1 MKKIKN
7 IYKKIT
13 ILILALA
20 LAVAYTKVT
29 AFAEDNNPTE
39 IEHNQTFSDSS
50 INTGLGISRNYGLFS
65 RYVEHYNDLECTIAA
80 EKAKLSSNYNFSS
93 NNLSIYKNRIIVNK
107 TYTEN
112 GQAVANK
119 EVKLRL
125 YQIVDGEN
133 RLADEKTQTT
143 DQNGQTQFIF
153 DSIKGIENGKN
164 YSIVDGTYQVKEVVY
179 ENGVEKE
186 IIPDGSTFIDNDGN
200 TIKVSSK
207 NKGMIDLKSGFNNVS
222 QFGQV
227 VDGIINTP
235 RDGSTVVLESQSDF
249 DTQNKNAINQGL
261 NNFKDIPNG
270 MTFYNNRQTR
280 IILAGTNGYSKI
292 DWDGEF
298 NRLSN
303 LSVNLAKAVDT
314 SDVKVYNYSSNYMTS
329 NDIVNNGIN
338 FETEGKK
345 WLVINIEVPKE
356 QSEITMNSAGY
367 RRDGK
372 ALDAEWITNQDT
384 LGKQTNVIW
393 NFYTV
398 DNQEVQPYTGKV
410 NFNQVC
416 SGVFLVPDGEFFHNG
431 TLGGTVIA
439 KKYGHNNE
447 IHQKRA
453 IHVENAM
460 DVENIVNHDEKVA
473 YQSISGTKTLTGR
486 NLQTGEFTFSLQK
499 YTNEQFTNADGDA
512 ITTTNSQNG
521 QFRFDLS
528 YKSAGDYYYILK
540 EIRGNNPGVTY
551 DKKEY
556 KVKISVKEENGK
568 LVASDPQYLDSND
581 TEISFSNTYSANT
594 SLNITGTKIV
604 TNGLSL
610 NKDDYTFKLQETD
623 SQWKT
628 KSDGYK
634 EATKNLADGSFEFK
648 ALKYTQKDIGKTYYY
663 VLSEDFS
670 SKIDGVIYDQTKY
683 HITVNVAYNPETKQL
698 EATKEV
704 KKGNDVVDNIE
715 FLNSY
720 SSSGEAT
727 IKGTKNLTGRKF
739 SNTDQFDFDLY
750 ETGSDY
756 VIQENQAP
764 VKTTSITNVSNTKT
778 KDFDFKLSY
787 ENLKYNEKQ
796 THYYVVKE
804 KNTGIDGITYDA
816 KEYKVKVSVKDQND
830 GTASTEVK
838 VENNKD
844 IEFTNTF
851 NYQGSTSIS
860 VDGTKT
866 LSNKTLKAN
875 DFTFS
880 LQEYKD
886 ENHKTKLGDAIETTN
901 DRDGNIQ
908 YELKYNQNQ
917 LGNHYYILSEKS
929 SSNDGIEYDSKKYYV
944 TASVTYNEDEQRLEA
959 TKTITDEKG
968 QESKVKFENKY
979 SSNTSTVIQGTKKIT
994 GRTFKESDNFTFEL
1008 YETNKDYKVT
1018 GSPLK
1023 TTTIN
1028 KNDVGENESGFEFE
1042 VDYNDLKANESKTYY
1057 YIVKEKTP
1065 ENNNLN
1071 GVTYDTTLYKVKV
1084 DVEDDGKGHATAT
1097 QTLIDANNIEFT
1109 NTYEATGSSKLTLHK
1124 VLNGGTLKGNDFTFK
1139 VEQTDK
1145 NGKVLSNGKSGT
1157 AKNNASGV
1165 AIFNINFE
1173 EEGTYY
1179 FKVSEKN
1186 TNKSNITYD
1195 PIEYF
1200 VKIDVTDNG
1209 KGQLVAKQTVKDYE
1223 NATMTP
1229 SDDEK
1234 NALTFKNSVGVQIVG
1249 HKSLENKK
1257 LQAQQFTFKLSKV
1270 DYNENTHKYTKVRD
1284 LMTSTN
1290 DESGNFNFAGFDTYN
1305 EEGTYYYL
1313 VEEVKGTDST
1323 IEYDTTCYIVPIEVS
1338 QDDQGLVVEQG
1349 QMIQLAKDDVK
1360 NVDEI
1365 EFDNVY
1371 HCHGSVDITGKKELL
1386 DNDEIQVLDGGE
1398 FKFNIERV
1406 KNENG
1411 DVYTGNSVE
1420 KISRKQVSNDENGN
1434 FTFNIFYQ
1442 NLDFTVKDQ
1451 YTFYYKI
1458 TEENSG
1464 RVIKGITYNADNR
1477 EYIVKVDVTDNG
1489 DGTYTVVKSL
1499 VNGGEISFENTV
1511 NASGE
1516 TSIIG
1521 HKSLTGK
1528 DLEEN
1533 EFAFTLQETDE
1544 QYNVVEN
1551 GYHKTV
1557 KNDVQGQFEFNITG
1571 LKKAGNYYYKVTE
1584 KDESSK
1590 SGITFDKTVY
1600 YVKVAAK
1607 YDKDDRSKLITTN
1620 TYYDENH
1627 QKVDEITFINEFKA
1641 KGSTTLKGKKTF
1653 VDEDNDAVDFDAGDF
1668 EFKLEELTSDG
1679 FVKENGVQETVKND
1693 TNKEFEFKLDY
1704 TKPGT
1709 YYYRVTEV
1717 KDNDNHDV
1725 AYDETVYHV
1734 IVQVKADDTDKLK
1747 VSKTITYTDDLGN
1760 QKEDRS
1766 SLDFTNTLYQY
1777 QLATMSLE
1785 GNKVVSGSQA
1795 VAMEPGL
1802 FRFELVD
1809 QNNTKK
1815 IDTAKNDE
1823 LGVYSFDDI
1832 EFTKPGNYNYTVKEI
1847 NAGNEIAGI
1856 AYSNQELNIA
1866 TKVSK
1871 DSQGNLVIDY
1881 TNVTDENGNQVDN
1894 AINITSSQLVNQS
1907 TKDIHVRKVWDD
1919 VGHEDQRQN
1928 VTVDLLR
1935 NGKKVEGQSIILSND
1950 SNWQGVFTD
1959 LPIKDQNGNAYVY
1972 SVSEENSVG
1981 YQVEYSQES
1990 NNSYV
1995 ITNKYIDVT
2004 SADVQLEAHKDLV
2017 GGKTLTAGMYQFDL
2031 ISNDEVID
2039 SQVNDDSGNIHFNT
2053 LSFDQE
2059 GTYTYQVKEHI
2070 SDNDPHIEYDQSVY
2084 QVTVDVKRQD
2094 NRLVP
2099 TVTYTLDGKDVSNI
2113 TFTNIYHPLTI
2124 TVQKRSK
2131 DLSQDPLEGAV
2142 YGLYR
2147 VNDKGKDILV
2157 EKQTSNSEGY
2167 MTFSNAVHGYKYYFK
2182 EISAPNGHTVDEYKT
2197 KTFEVSYQRSK
2208 SGKVSYQ
2215 LIYDDDNTEK
2225 TTKLIQEENQ
2235 LISQKAVALMES
2247 DDYTVNLE
2255 AVGVADEVTKLIVS
2269 KLDQNG
2275 NYLKGAHLQIV
2286 EKDTNKVVCDWIS
2299 TDSSFASLRKL
2310 NVNTVYVLKEIEA
2323 PEGYKRA
2330 QDTEFKLDDYG
2341 IVTKISGDAK
2351 LVDDQTFNLYNTKET
2366 VQKVVY
2372 KENRTTVTTN
2382 TIRNVFVKTGDNT
2395 NIMMYVVIM
2404 IVSVGIVLILYR
2416 KNKKD

>member
-29 AFAEDNNPTE
+29 AFADDNSSS
-39 IEHNQTFSDSS
+39 IEHNQMFSDSS
-50 INTGLGISRNYGLFS
+50 INDGLGIAKNFGIFTNSYSINHIESSIASRVG
-65 RYVEHYNDLECTIAA
+65 RGGQ
-80 EKAKLSSNYNFSS
+80 YNFTS
-93 NNLSIYKNRIIVNK
+93 NNFNVNNNKITVTK
-107 TYTEN
+107 TYTDSQNNPIERN
-112 GQAVANK
+112 
-119 EVKLRL
+119 VKLRL
-125 YQIVDGEN
+125 YRIQDNDEV
-133 RLADEKTQTT
+133 RVDEKSGYTT
-143 DQNGQTQFIF
+143 NGKLEVEF
-153 DSIKGIENGKN
+153 DKLIAGTYEVREVIENNNNQEQELPG
-164 YSIVDGTYQVKEVVY
+164 GETVVTQSGDMINTSSSGRVTI
-179 ENGVEKE
+179 EDEK
-186 IIPDGSTFIDNDGN
+186 
-200 TIKVSSK
+200 
-207 NKGMIDLKSGFNNVS
+207 FNNVS
-222 QFGQV
+222 QFGKIEG
-227 VDGIINTP
+227 DSLGKPLAN
-235 RDGSTVVLESQSDF
+235 SYVVLEDESDYA
-249 DTQNKNAINQGL
+249 K
-261 NNFKDIPNG
+261 FKDAKTDEPNVK
-270 MTFYNNRQTR
+270 
-280 IILAGTNGYSKI
+280 IIKAGTNGFEKI
-292 DWDGEF
+292 NWDKEF
-298 NRLSN
+298 ANFNN
-303 LSVNLAKAVDT
+303 LSKNLAHATDS
-314 SDVKVYNYSSNYMTS
+314 SDVKVYNLTASDLTRNE
-329 NDIVNNGIN
+329 GWN
-338 FETEGKK
+338 FQDEGKK
-345 WLVINIEVPKE
+345 WLVINVEVPTNT
-356 QSEITMNSAGY
+356 SWVTMMTSGY
-367 RRDGK
+367 KRNNVD
-372 ALDAEWITNQDT
+372 LDAVFYNSDRYKDLIE
-384 LGKQTNVIW
+384 KQTSIIW

-398 DNQEVQPYTGKV
+398 NNGEASPYTGTV
-410 NFNQVC
+410 ENQRII
-416 SGVFLVPDGEFFHNG
+416 SGTMLLPSGTMKLSGLYGGNIISNRFENG
-431 TLGGTVIA
+431 
-439 KKYGHNNE
+439 NE
-447 IHQKRA
+447 IHYKKPVTSQNK
-453 IHVENAM
+453 
-460 DVENIVNHDEKVA
+460 
-473 YQSISGTKTLTGR
+473 SITFTNQLAGSSQTIRGTKELVGR
-486 NLQTGEFTFSLQK
+486 SLVNGEFTFGLQQYENDQFK
-499 YTNEQFTNADGDA
+499 QIVGNE
-512 ITTTNSQNG
+512 ITTTNDERGNFEFNLEYTQ
-521 QFRFDLS
+521 
-528 YKSAGDYYYILK
+528 AGDYYYEVK
-540 EIRGNNPGVTY
+540 EKNNNLTGVSY
-551 DKKEY
+551 SDKVY
-556 KVKISVKEENGK
+556 KVKISVTEENGSLK
-568 LVASDPQYLDSND
+568 VSNP
-581 TEISFSNTYSANT
+581 EILNGSTIKFTNTYKDKT
-594 SLNITGTKIV
+594 SLDIKGTKTIE
-604 TNGLSL
+604 NGLSL

-623 SQWKT
+623 NQWKV

-634 EATKNLADGSFEFK
+634 ETTKNLADGSFKFSGDQ
-648 ALKYTQKDIGKTYYY
+648 ALKYTQDNIGTHYY
-663 VLSEDFS
+663 VLSEDSS
-670 SKIDGVIYDQTKY
+670 SKIDGVTYDNTKY
-683 HITVNVAYNPETKQL
+683 YITVKVAYNSETKQL

-704 KKGNDVVDNIE
+704 KKENNVVENVKFVNTYDSQGN
-715 FLNSY
+715 
-720 SSSGEAT
+720 AT
-727 IKGTKNLTGRKF
+727 INGTKNLTGRKF
-739 SNTDQFDFDLY
+739 SNTDQFDFELY

-756 VIQENQAP
+756 VVQENQSP
-764 VKTTSITNVSNTKT
+764 VMTASIKNVSNTKT
-778 KDFDFKLSY
+778 KDFKF
-787 ENLKYNEKQ
+787 NLTYDNIGYDQTE

-804 KNTGIDGITYDA
+804 KNTGIEGIDYDT
-816 KEYKVKVSVKDQND
+816 KEYQVKVTVKDQHD
-830 GTASTEVK
+830 GTATTEVN

-866 LSNKTLKAN
+866 LSNKSLKAN

-886 ENHKTKLGDAIETTN
+886 ENHKIKLDDAVETTN
-901 DRDGNIQ
+901 DQDGNIQ

-929 SSNDGIEYDSKKYYV
+929 SSNDGIKYDSKKYYITV
-944 TASVTYNEDEQRLEA
+944 SVTYNEEKQRLEA

-968 QESKVKFENKY
+968 QESQVKFENKY

-1008 YETNKDYKVT
+1008 YETGKDYKVN
-1018 GSPLK
+1018 GSPLQ

-1028 KNDVGENESGFEFE
+1028 KNDVGENESSFEFD
-1042 VDYNDLKANESKTYY
+1042 VDYNDLKANEKQTHYY
-1057 YIVKEKTP
+1057 VVKEKTP

-1071 GVTYDTTLYKVKV
+1071 GVTYDNVVYKIKV

-1097 QTLIDANNIEFT
+1097 QTFVDADSIVFT
-1109 NTYEATGSSKLTLHK
+1109 NTYEATGSTQLTLHK
-1124 VLNGGTLKGNDFTFK
+1124 ILNGGTLKGNDFTFK

-1145 NGKVLSNGKSGT
+1145 DGKALSNGKSGT
-1157 AKNNASGV
+1157 AKNDVSGI
-1165 AIFNINFE
+1165 ATFNINFE

-1179 FKVSEKN
+1179 FKVSEEN

-1195 PIEYF
+1195 SIEYL
-1200 VKIDVTDNG
+1200 VKVVVTDNG
-1209 KGQLVAKQTVKDYE
+1209 KGQLVAKQTVEKYE
-1223 NATMTP
+1223 NAAMTP
-1229 SDDEK
+1229 SEDEK
-1234 NALTFKNSVGVQIVG
+1234 NDLTFKNSVGVQIIG
-1249 HKSLENKK
+1249 HKNLENKK

-1270 DYNENTHKYTKVRD
+1270 NYDENTHKYTKVRD

-1290 DESGNFNFAGFDTYN
+1290 DESGNFSFAGFDTYN
-1305 EEGTYYYL
+1305 EVGTYYYL
-1313 VEEVKGTDST
+1313 VEEVEGTDST
-1323 IEYDTTCYIVPIEVS
+1323 IEYDTSRYIVPIEVT
-1338 QDDQGLVVEQG
+1338 QDGQGLEVTQG
-1349 QMIQLAKDDVK
+1349 QIILLSKDDVK
-1360 NVDEI
+1360 DVNEI
-1365 EFDNVY
+1365 EFDNIY

-1386 DNDEIQVLDGGE
+1386 DNDEIQTLAGGE

-1411 DVYTGNSVE
+1411 DAYTGNKDE
-1420 KISRKQVSNDENGN
+1420 TISKKQVSNDEDGV
-1434 FTFNIFYQ
+1434 FTFHISYK
-1442 NLDFTVKDQ
+1442 NLDFTTKDH

-1464 RVIKGITYNADNR
+1464 RVIKGITYNQENK
-1477 EYIVKVDVTDNG
+1477 EYIIKVVVTDNE
-1489 DGTYTVVKSL
+1489 DGTYTIVKSL
-1499 VNGGEISFENTV
+1499 VNGEQINFVNTV

-1533 EFAFTLQETDE
+1533 EFAFTIQETDD
-1544 QYNVVEN
+1544 QYNVVKN
-1551 GYHKTV
+1551 GYQKTV
-1557 KNDVQGQFEFNITG
+1557 KNDANGQFEFNITG

-1584 KDESSK
+1584 KEDTAK
-1590 SGITFDKTVY
+1590 SGITFDQAVY
-1600 YVKVAAK
+1600 YVKVAAQ

-1627 QKVDEITFINEFKA
+1627 QKVDEITYVNEFNA
-1641 KGSTTLKGKKTF
+1641 KGSTTLNGKKTF

-1679 FVKENGVQETVKND
+1679 FVKKNGVQETVQND
-1693 TNKEFEFKLDY
+1693 ANKEFNFKLDY

-1717 KDNDNHDV
+1717 RDNDNYDV
-1725 AYDETVYHV
+1725 DYDQTVYHV
-1734 IVQVKADDTDKLK
+1734 VVQVKADDTDKLK

-1766 SLDFTNTLYQY
+1766 SLDFTNILYHY
-1777 QLATMSLE
+1777 QLATMSLK
-1785 GNKVVSGSQA
+1785 GNKVVSGSQEI
-1795 VAMEPGL
+1795 AMEPGL
-1802 FRFELVD
+1802 FRFELID

-1823 LGVYSFDDI
+1823 LGVYAFDDI

-1856 AYSNQELNIA
+1856 AYSNQELNVS
-1866 TKVSK
+1866 TQVSK
-1871 DSQGNLVIDY
+1871 DNQGNLVIDY
-1881 TNVTDENGNQVDN
+1881 TNVTDEMGNKVDDALQV
-1894 AINITSSQLVNQS
+1894 TSSQLVNQA
-1907 TKDIHVRKVWDD
+1907 TKDIDVRKVWDD
-1919 VGHEDQRQN
+1919 AGHEDQRQN

-1935 NGKKVEGQSIILSND
+1935 NGQKVEGQSIILSND
-1950 SNWQGVFTD
+1950 SNWQGVFTN
-1959 LPIKDQNGNAYVY
+1959 LPVKDQDGNAYVY
-1972 SVSEENSVG
+1972 TVSEENSIG

-1990 NNSYV
+1990 NNSFI

-2004 SADVQLEAHKDLV
+2004 NADVQLNAHKDLV

-2031 ISNDEVID
+2031 ISNGEVID
-2039 SQVNDDSGNIHFNT
+2039 SQVNDDQGDIHFNT

-2099 TVTYTLDGKDVSNI
+2099 TVTYTLDDQDVSSI
-2113 TFTNIYHPLTI
+2113 TFTNIYHPLNL

-2147 VNDKGKDILV
+2147 VNKQGKDILV
-2157 EKQTSNSEGY
+2157 EKQLSDSEGY
-2167 MTFSNAVHGYKYYFK
+2167 MTYNNAVPGYKYYFK

-2197 KTFEVSYQRSK
+2197 KTFEVSYQKSE

-2215 LIYDDDNTEK
+2215 LIYDDGNAEK
-2225 TTKLIQEENQ
+2225 TTKLVKEENQ
-2235 LISQKAVALMES
+2235 LVSQEAVALMES
-2247 DDYTVNLE
+2247 NDYTVNLE

-2341 IVTKISGDAK
+2341 IVTKISGDAD
-2351 LVDDQTFNLYNTKET
+2351 LVDDQTFNLYNSKEA

-2372 KENRTTVTTN
+2372 KENKNTVTTH
-2382 TIRNVFVKTGDNT
+2382 TIRDVFVKTGDST

-2404 IVSVGIVLILYR
+2404 IASVGIVVILYR

>member
-29 AFAEDNNPTE
+29 AFADDNSSS

-50 INTGLGISRNYGLFS
+50 INDGLGIAKNYGIFTNYFTYQS
-65 RYVEHYNDLECTIAA
+65 DLEGTVAA
-80 EKAKLSSNYNFSS
+80 KEANFNTSGDYNFSG
-93 NNLSIYKNRIIVNK
+93 NNYNVNTNTISVTK
-107 TYTEN
+107 SYQDTDGKPIQN
-112 GQAVANK
+112 AS
-119 EVKLRL
+119 VKLRL
-125 YQIVDGEN
+125 YRVDGSGNE
-133 RLADEKTQTT
+133 LIEEKTGTT
-143 DQNGQTQFIF
+143 NDKGQFTLTFGDENQPSHPIIDGTYEIREVIIDQNGNESEVTSGSYVSEDGKTVNVTSSGQVT
-153 DSIKGIENGKN
+153 IETG
-164 YSIVDGTYQVKEVVY
+164 YS
-179 ENGVEKE
+179 
-186 IIPDGSTFIDNDGN
+186 
-200 TIKVSSK
+200 
-207 NKGMIDLKSGFNNVS
+207 NVS
-222 QFGQV
+222 QFGKLTGNG
-227 VDGIINTP
+227 GIGRP
-235 RDGSTVVLESQSDF
+235 RQGSYVVLENQTDY
-249 DTQNKNAINQGL
+249 DNNKSYNAR
-261 NNFKDIPNG
+261 PNVK
-270 MTFYNNRQTR
+270 
-280 IILAGTNGYSKI
+280 IIKSGTNGFDNI
-292 DWDGEF
+292 NWDQQF
-298 NRLSN
+298 AMLNSF
-303 LSVNLAKAVDT
+303 STNLAHAQDS
-314 SDVKVYNYSSNYMTS
+314 SDVKVYNLTQ
-329 NDIVNNGIN
+329 NDLTRNEGWD
-338 FETEGKK
+338 FQDEGKK
-345 WLVINIEVPKE
+345 WLVINVEVPMNTSWLTMMTSGYKRNGIDLDGSFTSSKTDKTKLE
-356 QSEITMNSAGY
+356 KQS
-367 RRDGK
+367 
-372 ALDAEWITNQDT
+372 
-384 LGKQTNVIW
+384 NVIW
-393 NFYTV
+393 NFYSV
-398 DNQEVQPYTGKV
+398 NNQQVVPYTGTV
-410 NFNQVC
+410 RNERNI
-416 SGVFLVPDGEFFHNG
+416 SGIVLAPSASMAQGAHV
-431 TLGGTVIA
+431 GGTVISNS
-439 KKYGHNNE
+439 YTNNNE
-447 IHQKRA
+447 LHQKR
-453 IHVENAM
+453 
-460 DVENIVNHDEKVA
+460 DVSPQNE
-473 YQSISGTKTLTGR
+473 SIYIGNTEDGVSQIINGSKKLVGR
-486 NLQTGEFTFSLQK
+486 PLLNSEFTFALQQ
-499 YTNEQFTNADGDA
+499 YNNSNFDQPVGNE
-512 ITTTNSQNG
+512 ITTTNDENG
-521 QFRFDLS
+521 NFNFVIKYTQV
-528 YKSAGDYYYILK
+528 GDYYYEVK
-540 EIRGNNPGVTY
+540 EKNNDLTGVSY
-551 DKKEY
+551 SDKVY
-556 KVKISVKEENGK
+556 KVKISVTEENGSLK
-568 LVASDPQYLDSND
+568 VSNPEILNDS
-581 TEISFSNTYSANT
+581 TIKFTNTYKDKT
-594 SLNITGTKIV
+594 SLDITGTKEV

-623 SQWKT
+623 SQWKA
-628 KSDGYK
+628 KSDGYS
-634 EATKNLADGSFEFK
+634 ETTKNSSNGSFKFSGDQ
-648 ALKYTQKDIGKTYYY
+648 ALKYTQDDIGTHYY
-663 VLSEDFS
+663 VLSEDSS
-670 SKIDGVIYDQTKY
+670 SKIDGVTYDNTKY
-683 HITVNVAYNPETKQL
+683 YITVKVAYNPETKQL

-704 KKGNDVVDNIE
+704 KKENNVVENVKFVNTYNSQGN
-715 FLNSY
+715 
-720 SSSGEAT
+720 AT
-727 IKGTKNLTGRKF
+727 INGTKSLSGRKF
-739 SNTDQFDFDLY
+739 SNTDQFDFELY

-756 VIQENQAP
+756 VVQENQSP

-778 KDFDFKLSY
+778 KDFKF
-787 ENLKYNEKQ
+787 NLTYDNIGYDQTE

-804 KNTGIDGITYDA
+804 KNTGIEGIDYDT
-816 KEYKVKVSVKDQND
+816 KEYQVKVTVKDQHD
-830 GTASTEVK
+830 GTATTEVN
-838 VENNKD
+838 VENNKE
-844 IEFTNTF
+844 IEFTNKF
-851 NYQGSTSIS
+851 NFKGSTNIS
-860 VDGTKT
+860 VEGTKT
-866 LSNKTLKAN
+866 LSNKSLKAN

-886 ENHKTKLGDAIETTN
+886 ENHKIKLDDAVETTN
-901 DRDGNIQ
+901 DQDGNIQ

-944 TASVTYNEDEQRLEA
+944 TVSVTYNEEKQRLEA

-968 QESKVKFENKY
+968 QESQVKFENKY

-1008 YETNKDYKVT
+1008 YETGKDYKVN
-1018 GSPLK
+1018 GSPLQ

-1028 KNDVGENESGFEFE
+1028 KNDVGENESSFEFD
-1042 VDYNDLKANESKTYY
+1042 VDYNDLKANEKQTHYY
-1057 YIVKEKTP
+1057 VVKEKTP

-1071 GVTYDTTLYKVKV
+1071 GVTYDNVVYKIKV

-1097 QTLIDANNIEFT
+1097 QTFVDADSIVFT
-1109 NTYEATGSSKLTLHK
+1109 NTYEATGSTQLTLHK

-1139 VEQTDK
+1139 VEQTNKD
-1145 NGKVLSNGKSGT
+1145 GQTLSNGKSGT
-1157 AKNNASGV
+1157 AKNNASGI
-1165 AIFNINFE
+1165 ATFNINFE

-1179 FKVSEKN
+1179 FKVSEEN

-1195 PIEYF
+1195 SIEYL
-1200 VKIDVTDNG
+1200 VKIEVADNG

-1223 NATMTP
+1223 NETITP
-1229 SDDEK
+1229 SEDEK
-1234 NALTFKNSVGVQIVG
+1234 NDLTFKNSVGVQIVG

-1270 DYNENTHKYTKVRD
+1270 NYNENTHKYTKVRD
-1284 LMTSTN
+1284 LMSSTN
-1290 DESGNFNFAGFDTYN
+1290 DESGNFSFAGFDTYS
-1305 EEGTYYYL
+1305 EEGRYYYL

-1323 IEYDTTCYIVPIEVS
+1323 IEFDTTRYIIPIEVS
-1338 QDDQGLVVEQG
+1338 KNGQGLVVEQG
-1349 QMIQLAKDDVK
+1349 QMIQLNEDDVK

-1411 DVYTGNSVE
+1411 DAYTGNSVE

-1434 FTFNIFYQ
+1434 FTFNITYQ

-1464 RVIKGITYNADNR
+1464 RVIKGITYNADKR
-1477 EYIVKVDVTDNG
+1477 EYIVKVIVTDNG
-1489 DGTYTVVKSL
+1489 NGTYTVVKSL
-1499 VNGGEISFENTV
+1499 VNGGEINFKNTV
-1511 NASGE
+1511 NANGE

-1528 DLEEN
+1528 DLEAN
-1533 EFAFTLQETDE
+1533 GFTFTLQETDDS
-1544 QYNVVEN
+1544 YNVIKN

-1557 KNDVQGQFEFNITG
+1557 KNDAQGQFEFNITG

-1584 KDESSK
+1584 KEDTAK
-1590 SGITFDKTVY
+1590 SGITFDQTVY
-1600 YVKVAAK
+1600 YVKVVAQ
-1607 YDKDDRSKLITTN
+1607 YDKDDRSKLITTT

-1627 QKVDEITFINEFKA
+1627 QKVDEITFVNEFNA
-1641 KGSTTLKGKKTF
+1641 KGSTTLNGKKTF

-1679 FVKENGVQETVKND
+1679 FVKKNGVQETVEND
-1693 TNKEFEFKLDY
+1693 TNKEFNFKLDY

-1717 KDNDNHDV
+1717 KDNDNYDV
-1725 AYDETVYHV
+1725 DYDQTVYHV
-1734 IVQVKADDTDKLK
+1734 VVQVKADDTDKLK

-1766 SLDFTNTLYQY
+1766 SLDFTNILYHY

-1785 GNKVVSGSQA
+1785 GNKVVSGSQE

-1802 FRFELVD
+1802 FRFELID

-1823 LGVYSFDDI
+1823 LGVYAFDDI
-1832 EFTKPGNYNYTVKEI
+1832 EFTKPGNYNYTVREI

-1856 AYSNQELNIA
+1856 AYSNQELNFS
-1866 TKVSK
+1866 TQVSK
-1871 DSQGNLVIDY
+1871 DNQGNLVIDY
-1881 TNVTDENGNQVDN
+1881 TNVTDEMGNKVDDALQV
-1894 AINITSSQLVNQS
+1894 TSSQLVNQA
-1907 TKDIHVRKVWDD
+1907 TKDIDVRKVWDD
-1919 VGHEDQRQN
+1919 AGHEDQRQN

-1935 NGKKVEGQSIILSND
+1935 NGQKVEGQSIILSND
-1950 SNWQGVFTD
+1950 SNWQGVFTN
-1959 LPIKDQNGNAYVY
+1959 LPVKDQDGNAYVY
-1972 SVSEENSVG
+1972 TVSEENSIG

-1990 NNSYV
+1990 NNSFI

-2004 SADVQLEAHKDLV
+2004 NADVQLNAHKDLV

-2031 ISNDEVID
+2031 ISNGEVID
-2039 SQVNDDSGNIHFNT
+2039 SQVNDDQGDIHFNT

-2099 TVTYTLDGKDVSNI
+2099 TVTYTLDDQDVSSI
-2113 TFTNIYHPLTI
+2113 TFTNIYHPLNL

-2147 VNDKGKDILV
+2147 VNKQGKDILV
-2157 EKQTSNSEGY
+2157 EKQLSDSEGY
-2167 MTFSNAVHGYKYYFK
+2167 MTYNNAVPGYKYYFK

-2197 KTFEVSYQRSK
+2197 KTFEVSYQKSE

-2215 LIYDDDNTEK
+2215 LIYDDGNAEK
-2225 TTKLIQEENQ
+2225 TTKLVKEENQ
-2235 LISQKAVALMES
+2235 LVSQEAVALMES
-2247 DDYTVNLE
+2247 NDYTVNLE

-2330 QDTEFKLDDYG
+2330 QETEFKLDDYG
-2341 IVTKISGDAK
+2341 IVTKISGDAD
-2351 LVDDQTFNLYNTKET
+2351 LVDDQTFNLYNTKEAI
-2366 VQKVVY
+2366 QKVVY
-2372 KENRTTVTTN
+2372 KENKNAVTTH
-2382 TIRNVFVKTGDNT
+2382 TIRDVFVKTGDST

>member
-29 AFAEDNNPTE
+29 AFADDNSSS

-50 INTGLGISRNYGLFS
+50 INDGLGIAKNFGIFTNSYSINHIESSIASRVG
-65 RYVEHYNDLECTIAA
+65 RGGQ
-80 EKAKLSSNYNFSS
+80 YNFTS
-93 NNLSIYKNRIIVNK
+93 NNFNVNNNKVMVTK
-107 TYTEN
+107 TYTDSQNNPIERN
-112 GQAVANK
+112 
-119 EVKLRL
+119 VKLRL
-125 YQIVDGEN
+125 YRIQDNDEV
-133 RLADEKTQTT
+133 RVDEKSGYTT
-143 DQNGQTQFIF
+143 NGKLEVEF
-153 DSIKGIENGKN
+153 DKLIAGTYEVREVIENNNNQEQELTGEE
-164 YSIVDGTYQVKEVVY
+164 TVVTQSGDMINTSSSGRVTI
-179 ENGVEKE
+179 EDEK
-186 IIPDGSTFIDNDGN
+186 
-200 TIKVSSK
+200 
-207 NKGMIDLKSGFNNVS
+207 FNNVS
-222 QFGQV
+222 QFGKIEG
-227 VDGIINTP
+227 DSLGKPLAN
-235 RDGSTVVLESQSDF
+235 SYVVLEDESDYA
-249 DTQNKNAINQGL
+249 K
-261 NNFKDIPNG
+261 FKDAKTDEPNVK
-270 MTFYNNRQTR
+270 
-280 IILAGTNGYSKI
+280 IIKAGTNGFEKI
-292 DWDGEF
+292 NWDKEF
-298 NRLSN
+298 ANFNN
-303 LSVNLAKAVDT
+303 LSKNLAHATDS
-314 SDVKVYNYSSNYMTS
+314 SDVKVYNLTASDLTRNE
-329 NDIVNNGIN
+329 GWN
-338 FETEGKK
+338 FQDEGKK
-345 WLVINIEVPKE
+345 WLVINVEVPTNTSWVQMKT
-356 QSEITMNSAGY
+356 SGY
-367 RRDGK
+367 KRNNVD
-372 ALDAEWITNQDT
+372 LDAVFYNSDRYKDLIE
-384 LGKQTNVIW
+384 KQTSIIW

-398 DNQEVQPYTGKV
+398 NNGEASPYTGTV
-410 NFNQVC
+410 ENQRII
-416 SGVFLVPDGEFFHNG
+416 SGTMLLPSGTMKLSGLYGGNIISNRFENENG
-431 TLGGTVIA
+431 
-439 KKYGHNNE
+439 NE
-447 IHQKRA
+447 IHYKKPVTSQNK
-453 IHVENAM
+453 
-460 DVENIVNHDEKVA
+460 
-473 YQSISGTKTLTGR
+473 SITFTNQLAGSSQTIRGTKELVGR
-486 NLQTGEFTFSLQK
+486 SLVNGEFTFGLQQYENDQFK
-499 YTNEQFTNADGDA
+499 QIVGNE
-512 ITTTNSQNG
+512 ITTTNDERENFEFNLEYTQ
-521 QFRFDLS
+521 
-528 YKSAGDYYYILK
+528 AGDYYYEVK
-540 EIRGNNPGVTY
+540 EKNNNLTGVSY
-551 DKKEY
+551 SDKVY
-556 KVKISVKEENGK
+556 KVKISVTEENGSLK
-568 LVASDPQYLDSND
+568 VSNP
-581 TEISFSNTYSANT
+581 EILNGSTIKFTNTYKDKT
-594 SLNITGTKIV
+594 SLDIKGTKTIE
-604 TNGLSL
+604 NGLSL

-623 SQWKT
+623 NQWKV

-634 EATKNLADGSFEFK
+634 ETTKNLSDGSFKFSGDQ
-648 ALKYTQKDIGKTYYY
+648 ALKYTQDNIGTHYY
-663 VLSEDFS
+663 VLSEDSS
-670 SKIDGVIYDQTKY
+670 SKIDGVTYDNTKY
-683 HITVNVAYNPETKQL
+683 YITVKVAYNSETKQL

-704 KKGNDVVDNIE
+704 KKENNVVENVKFVNTYDSQGN
-715 FLNSY
+715 
-720 SSSGEAT
+720 AT
-727 IKGTKNLTGRKF
+727 INGTKNLTGRKF
-739 SNTDQFDFDLY
+739 SNTDQFDFELY

-756 VIQENQAP
+756 VVQENQSP
-764 VKTTSITNVSNTKT
+764 VMTASIKNVSNTKT
-778 KDFDFKLSY
+778 KDFKF
-787 ENLKYNEKQ
+787 NLTYDNIGYDQTE

-804 KNTGIDGITYDA
+804 KNTGIEGIDYDT
-816 KEYKVKVSVKDQND
+816 KEYQVKVTVKDQHD
-830 GTASTEVK
+830 GTATTEVN

-866 LSNKTLKAN
+866 LSNKSLKAN

-886 ENHKTKLGDAIETTN
+886 ENHKIALDDAVETTN
-901 DRDGNIQ
+901 DQDGNIQ

-929 SSNDGIEYDSKKYYV
+929 SSNDGIKYDSKKYYITV
-944 TASVTYNEDEQRLEA
+944 SVTYNEDEQRLEA
-959 TKTITDEKG
+959 TKTITNEKG
-968 QESKVKFENKY
+968 QESEVKFENKY
-979 SSNTSTVIQGTKKIT
+979 SSNTSTVIEGTKKIT

-1008 YETNKDYKVT
+1008 YETNKDYKVS
-1018 GSPLK
+1018 GNPLK
-1023 TTTIN
+1023 TTTID
-1028 KNDVGENESGFEFE
+1028 KNDVGENESSFKFD
-1042 VDYNDLKANESKTYY
+1042 VDYNNLKANEKQTHYY
-1057 YIVKEKTP
+1057 VVKEKTP

-1084 DVEDDGKGHATAT
+1084 EVEDDGKGNATAS
-1097 QTLIDANNIEFT
+1097 QEIIDENSIEFT
-1109 NTYEATGSSKLTLHK
+1109 NDYEATGSTQLTLHK
-1124 VLNGGTLKGNDFTFK
+1124 ILNGGTLKGNDFTFK

-1145 NGKVLSNGKSGT
+1145 DGKALSNGKSGT
-1157 AKNNASGV
+1157 AKNDASGI
-1165 AIFNINFE
+1165 ATFNINFE

-1179 FKVSEKN
+1179 FKVSEEN

-1195 PIEYF
+1195 SIEYL
-1200 VKIDVTDNG
+1200 VKVVVTDNG
-1209 KGQLVAKQTVKDYE
+1209 KGQLVAKQTVEKYE
-1223 NATMTP
+1223 NAAMTP
-1229 SDDEK
+1229 SEDEK
-1234 NALTFKNSVGVQIVG
+1234 NDLTFKNSVGVQIIG
-1249 HKSLENKK
+1249 HKNLENKK

-1270 DYNENTHKYTKVRD
+1270 NYDENTHKYTKVRD

-1290 DESGNFNFAGFDTYN
+1290 DESGNFSFAGFDTYN
-1305 EEGTYYYL
+1305 EVGTYYYL
-1313 VEEVKGTDST
+1313 VEEVEGTDST
-1323 IEYDTTCYIVPIEVS
+1323 IEYDTSRYIVPIEVT
-1338 QDDQGLVVEQG
+1338 QDGQGLAVTQG
-1349 QMIQLAKDDVK
+1349 QIILLSKDDVK
-1360 NVDEI
+1360 DVNEI
-1365 EFDNVY
+1365 EFDNIY

-1386 DNDEIQVLDGGE
+1386 DNDEIQALAGGE

-1411 DVYTGNSVE
+1411 DAYTGNKDE
-1420 KISRKQVSNDENGN
+1420 TISKKQVSNDEDGV
-1434 FTFNIFYQ
+1434 FTFHISYK
-1442 NLDFTVKDQ
+1442 NLDFTAKDH

-1464 RVIKGITYNADNR
+1464 RVIKGITYNQENK
-1477 EYIVKVDVTDNG
+1477 EYIIKVVVTDNE
-1489 DGTYTVVKSL
+1489 DGTYTIVKSL
-1499 VNGGEISFENTV
+1499 VNGEQINFVNTV

-1533 EFAFTLQETDE
+1533 EFAFTIQETDD
-1544 QYNVVEN
+1544 QYNVVKN
-1551 GYHKTV
+1551 GYQKTV
-1557 KNDVQGQFEFNITG
+1557 KNDANGQFEFNITG

-1584 KDESSK
+1584 KEDTAK
-1590 SGITFDKTVY
+1590 SGITFDQAVY
-1600 YVKVAAK
+1600 YVKVAAQ

-1627 QKVDEITFINEFKA
+1627 QKVDEITYINEFNA
-1641 KGSTTLKGKKTF
+1641 KGSTTLNGKKTF

-1679 FVKENGVQETVKND
+1679 FVKKNGVQETVEND
-1693 TNKEFEFKLDY
+1693 TNKEFNFKLDY

-1717 KDNDNHDV
+1717 KDNDNYDV
-1725 AYDETVYHV
+1725 DYDQTVYHV
-1734 IVQVKADDTDKLK
+1734 VVQVKADDTDKLK

-1766 SLDFTNTLYQY
+1766 SLDFTNILYHY

-1785 GNKVVSGSQA
+1785 GNKVVSGSQE

-1802 FRFELVD
+1802 FRFELID

-1823 LGVYSFDDI
+1823 LGVYAFDDI
-1832 EFTKPGNYNYTVKEI
+1832 EFTKPGNYNYTVREI

-1856 AYSNQELNIA
+1856 AYSNQELNFS
-1866 TKVSK
+1866 TQVSK
-1871 DSQGNLVIDY
+1871 DNQGNLVIDY
-1881 TNVTDENGNQVDN
+1881 TNVTDEMGNKVDDALQV
-1894 AINITSSQLVNQS
+1894 TSSQLVNQA
-1907 TKDIHVRKVWDD
+1907 TKDIDVRKVWDD
-1919 VGHEDQRQN
+1919 AGHEDQRQN

-1935 NGKKVEGQSIILSND
+1935 NGQKVEGQSIILSND
-1950 SNWQGVFTD
+1950 SNWQGVFTN
-1959 LPIKDQNGNAYVY
+1959 LPVKDQDGNAYVY
-1972 SVSEENSVG
+1972 TVSEENSIG

-1990 NNSYV
+1990 NNSFI

-2004 SADVQLEAHKDLV
+2004 NADVQLNAHKDLV

-2031 ISNDEVID
+2031 ISNGEVID
-2039 SQVNDDSGNIHFNT
+2039 SQVNDDQGDIHFNT

-2099 TVTYTLDGKDVSNI
+2099 TVTYTLDDQDVSSI
-2113 TFTNIYHPLTI
+2113 TFTNIYHPLNL

-2147 VNDKGKDILV
+2147 VNKQGKDILV
-2157 EKQTSNSEGY
+2157 EKQLSDSEGY
-2167 MTFSNAVHGYKYYFK
+2167 MTYNNAVPGYKYYFK

-2197 KTFEVSYQRSK
+2197 KTFEVSYQKSE

-2215 LIYDDDNTEK
+2215 LIYDDGNAEK
-2225 TTKLIQEENQ
+2225 TTKLVKEENQ
-2235 LISQKAVALMES
+2235 LVSQEAVALMES
-2247 DDYTVNLE
+2247 NDYTVNLE

-2341 IVTKISGDAK
+2341 IVTKISGDAD
-2351 LVDDQTFNLYNTKET
+2351 LVDDQTFNLYNTKEA

-2372 KENRTTVTTN
+2372 KENKNTVTTH
-2382 TIRNVFVKTGDNT
+2382 TIRDVFVKTGDST

-2404 IVSVGIVLILYR
+2404 IASVGIVVILYR

>member
-50 INTGLGISRNYGLFS
+50 INNSLGIAKNFGIFTNSYSINHIESSIASRVGNGGQ
-65 RYVEHYNDLECTIAA
+65 
-80 EKAKLSSNYNFSS
+80 YNFTS
-93 NNLSIYKNRIIVNK
+93 NNFNVNNNKITVTK
-107 TYTEN
+107 TYTDSQNNPIER
-112 GQAVANK
+112 A
-119 EVKLRL
+119 VKLRL
-125 YQIVDGEN
+125 YRIQGNDAV
-133 RLADEKTQTT
+133 RVDEKSGNTT
-143 DQNGQTQFIF
+143 NGQLIVEF
-153 DSIKGIENGKN
+153 DKLISGTYEVREVIENSDGQEQELIGGETVVTKN
-164 YSIVDGTYQVKEVVY
+164 GDMI
-179 ENGVEKE
+179 
-186 IIPDGSTFIDNDGN
+186 N
-200 TIKVSSK
+200 TSS
-207 NKGMIDLKSGFNNVS
+207 SGRVTIEDQKYNNVS
-222 QFGQV
+222 QFGK
-227 VDGIINTP
+227 IE
-235 RDGSTVVLESQSDF
+235 GSSIGHPIANSYVVLEDESDY
-249 DTQNKNAINQGL
+249 KK
-261 NNFKDIPNG
+261 FKDAKTDEPNVK
-270 MTFYNNRQTR
+270 
-280 IILAGTNGYSKI
+280 IIKAGTNGFEKINWDQEFENYNNFSK
-292 DWDGEF
+292 D
-298 NRLSN
+298 
-303 LSVNLAKAVDT
+303 LAHATDS
-314 SDVKVYNYSSNYMTS
+314 SDVKVYNLTASDLTRNE
-329 NDIVNNGIN
+329 GWN
-338 FETEGKK
+338 FQDEGKK
-345 WLVINIEVPKE
+345 WLVVNVKVPTNTSWVTMMTSGYKRNNI
-356 QSEITMNSAGY
+356 
-367 RRDGK
+367 D
-372 ALDAEWITNQDT
+372 LDAVFYNSDQYKDLIE
-384 LGKQTNVIW
+384 KQTSVIW

-398 DNQEVQPYTGKV
+398 TNGEVSPYTGTV
-410 NFNQVC
+410 ENQRII
-416 SGVFLVPDGEFFHNG
+416 SGTMLLPSGTMKLSGLYGGNIISNRFENG
-431 TLGGTVIA
+431 
-439 KKYGHNNE
+439 NE
-447 IHQKRA
+447 IHYKKPVTSQNK
-453 IHVENAM
+453 
-460 DVENIVNHDEKVA
+460 
-473 YQSISGTKTLTGR
+473 SITFTNQLAGSSQTIKGTKELIGR
-486 NLQTGEFTFSLQK
+486 PLVNGEFTFALQQYENK
-499 YTNEQFTNADGDA
+499 QFKNTVGDE
-512 ITTTNSQNG
+512 ITTTNDEKG
-521 QFRFDLS
+521 QFEFNVE
-528 YKSAGDYYYILK
+528 YTKAGDYYYEVK
-540 EIRGNNPGVTY
+540 EKNNHLAGVTY
-551 DKKEY
+551 SNKIY
-556 KVKISVKEENGK
+556 KVKISVTEENGSLK
-568 LVASDPQYLDSND
+568 VSNPEIIGDDS
-581 TEISFSNTYSANT
+581 TIKFTNTYEGKT
-594 SLNITGTKIV
+594 SLDIEGTKKV
-604 TNGLSL
+604 ENGLSL
-610 NKDDYTFKLQETD
+610 DKDDYTFKLQETD
-623 SQWKT
+623 SQWET

-634 EATKNLADGSFEFK
+634 ETTKNLADGSFEFK
-648 ALKYTQKDIGKTYYY
+648 TLKYTQKDIGKTYYY

-683 HITVNVAYNPETKQL
+683 HITVNVAYNSKTKQL

-704 KKGNDVVDNIE
+704 RNENDDVENIE
-715 FLNSY
+715 FINSY
-720 SSSGEAT
+720 SSAGEAT
-727 IKGTKNLTGRKF
+727 ISGTKTLSGRKF
-739 SNTDQFDFDLY
+739 SNTDQFDFELY

-764 VKTTSITNVSNTKT
+764 VKTTSITNVSNVKT

-804 KNTGIDGITYDA
+804 KNTGIDGIDYDT
-816 KEYKVKVSVKDQND
+816 KEYQVKVTVKDQHD
-830 GTASTEVK
+830 GKASTEVK

-860 VDGTKT
+860 VDGTKI

-880 LQEYKD
+880 LQEYKN
-886 ENHKTKLGDAIETTN
+886 ENYKTALGDAIETTN

-944 TASVTYNEDEQRLEA
+944 TVSVTYNEDEQRLEA

-979 SSNTSTVIQGTKKIT
+979 SSNTSTVIQGAKKIT

-1008 YETNKDYKVT
+1008 YETNKDYKVSGT
-1018 GSPLK
+1018 PLK

-1028 KNDVGENESGFEFE
+1028 KNDVGENESSFEFE
-1042 VDYNDLKANESKTYY
+1042 INYTHLKANESKTYY
-1057 YIVKEKTP
+1057 YVVKEKTP

-1084 DVEDDGKGHATAT
+1084 DVEDDGKGHATAI

-1157 AKNNASGV
+1157 AKNNVSGV

-1270 DYNENTHKYTKVRD
+1270 NYNESTHKYTKVRD

-1323 IEYDTTCYIVPIEVS
+1323 IEYDTSRYIVPIEVS

-1349 QMIQLAKDDVK
+1349 QMIQLTKDDVK

-1489 DGTYTVVKSL
+1489 NGTYTVVKSL

-1802 FRFELVD
+1802 FRFELID

-1881 TNVTDENGNQVDN
+1881 TNVTDEKGNQVDN

-1935 NGKKVEGQSIILSND
+1935 NGKKVEGQSIVLSND

-1959 LPIKDQNGNAYVY
+1959 LPVKDQDGNAYVY
-1972 SVSEENSVG
+1972 SVSEENSIG

-1990 NNSYV
+1990 NDSFV

-2004 SADVQLEAHKDLV
+2004 NANVQLEAHKDLV

-2084 QVTVDVKRQD
+2084 QVTVEVKRQD

-2167 MTFSNAVHGYKYYFK
+2167 MTFSNAVPGYKYYFK

-2197 KTFEVSYQRSK
+2197 KTFEVNYQRSK

-2215 LIYDDDNTEK
+2215 LIYDDAHTEK

-2235 LISQKAVALMES
+2235 LVSQKAVALMES

-2299 TDSSFASLRKL
+2299 TENSFASLRKL

-2341 IVTKISGDAK
+2341 IVTKLSGDAK

-2372 KENRTTVTTN
+2372 KENKNTVTTN
-2382 TIRNVFVKTGDNT
+2382 TIRDVFVKTGDNT

-2404 IVSVGIVLILYR
+2404 IVSVGVVFILYR

>member
-29 AFAEDNNPTE
+29 AFANDNSSS
-39 IEHNQTFSDSS
+39 IEHNQMFSDSS
-50 INTGLGISRNYGLFS
+50 INDGLGIAKNFGIFTNSYSINHIESSIASRVG
-65 RYVEHYNDLECTIAA
+65 RGGQ
-80 EKAKLSSNYNFSS
+80 YNFTS
-93 NNLSIYKNRIIVNK
+93 NNFNVNNNKITVTK
-107 TYTEN
+107 TYTDSQNNPIERN
-112 GQAVANK
+112 
-119 EVKLRL
+119 VKLRL
-125 YQIVDGEN
+125 YRIQDNDEV
-133 RLADEKTQTT
+133 RVDEKSGYTT
-143 DQNGQTQFIF
+143 NGKLEVEF
-153 DSIKGIENGKN
+153 DKLIAGTYEVREVIENNNNQEQELTG
-164 YSIVDGTYQVKEVVY
+164 GETVVTQSGDMINTSSSGRVTI
-179 ENGVEKE
+179 EDEK
-186 IIPDGSTFIDNDGN
+186 
-200 TIKVSSK
+200 
-207 NKGMIDLKSGFNNVS
+207 FNNVS
-222 QFGQV
+222 QFGKIEG
-227 VDGIINTP
+227 DSLGKPLAN
-235 RDGSTVVLESQSDF
+235 SYVVLEDESDYA
-249 DTQNKNAINQGL
+249 K
-261 NNFKDIPNG
+261 FKDAKTDEPNVK
-270 MTFYNNRQTR
+270 
-280 IILAGTNGYSKI
+280 IIKAGTNGFEKI
-292 DWDGEF
+292 NWDKEF
-298 NRLSN
+298 ANFNN
-303 LSVNLAKAVDT
+303 LSKNLAHATDS
-314 SDVKVYNYSSNYMTS
+314 SDVKVYNLTASDLTRNE
-329 NDIVNNGIN
+329 GWN
-338 FETEGKK
+338 FQDEGKK
-345 WLVINIEVPKE
+345 WLVINVEVPTNT
-356 QSEITMNSAGY
+356 SWVTMMTSGY
-367 RRDGK
+367 KRNNVD
-372 ALDAEWITNQDT
+372 LDAVFYNSDRYKDLIE
-384 LGKQTNVIW
+384 KQTSIIW

-398 DNQEVQPYTGKV
+398 NNGEASPYTGTV
-410 NFNQVC
+410 ENQRII
-416 SGVFLVPDGEFFHNG
+416 SGTMLLPSGTMKLSGLYGGNIISNRFENG
-431 TLGGTVIA
+431 
-439 KKYGHNNE
+439 NE
-447 IHQKRA
+447 IHYKKPVTSQNK
-453 IHVENAM
+453 
-460 DVENIVNHDEKVA
+460 
-473 YQSISGTKTLTGR
+473 SITFTNQLAGSSQTIRGTKELVGR
-486 NLQTGEFTFSLQK
+486 SLVNGEFTFGLQQYENDQFK
-499 YTNEQFTNADGDA
+499 QIVGNE
-512 ITTTNSQNG
+512 ITTTNDERGNFEFNLEYTQ
-521 QFRFDLS
+521 
-528 YKSAGDYYYILK
+528 AGDYYYEVK
-540 EIRGNNPGVTY
+540 EKNNNLTGVSY
-551 DKKEY
+551 SDKVY
-556 KVKISVKEENGK
+556 KVKISVTEENGSLK
-568 LVASDPQYLDSND
+568 VSNP
-581 TEISFSNTYSANT
+581 EILNGSTIKFTNTYKDKT
-594 SLNITGTKIV
+594 SLDIKGTKTV
-604 TNGLSL
+604 ENGLSL

-623 SQWKT
+623 NQWKV

-634 EATKNLADGSFEFK
+634 ETTKNLADGSFKFSGDQ
-648 ALKYTQKDIGKTYYY
+648 ALKYTQDDIGTHYY
-663 VLSEDFS
+663 VLSEDSS
-670 SKIDGVIYDQTKY
+670 SKIDGVTYDNTKY
-683 HITVNVAYNPETKQL
+683 YITVKVAYNSETKQL

-704 KKGNDVVDNIE
+704 KKENNVVENVKFVNTYDSQGN
-715 FLNSY
+715 
-720 SSSGEAT
+720 AT
-727 IKGTKNLTGRKF
+727 INGTKNLTGRKF
-739 SNTDQFDFDLY
+739 SNTDQFDFELY

-756 VIQENQAP
+756 VVQENQSP
-764 VKTTSITNVSNTKT
+764 VKTVSIKNVSNTKT
-778 KDFDFKLSY
+778 KDFKF
-787 ENLKYNEKQ
+787 NLTYDNIGYDQTE

-804 KNTGIDGITYDA
+804 KNTGIEGIDYDT
-816 KEYKVKVSVKDQND
+816 KEYQVKVTVKDQHD
-830 GTASTEVK
+830 GTATTEVN

-851 NYQGSTSIS
+851 NYLGSTSIS

-866 LSNKTLKAN
+866 LSNKSLKAN

-886 ENHKTKLGDAIETTN
+886 ENHKIKLDDAIETTN
-901 DRDGNIQ
+901 DQDGNIQ

-917 LGNHYYILSEKS
+917 LGNHYYILLEKS

-944 TASVTYNEDEQRLEA
+944 TVSVTYNEEKQRLEA

-968 QESKVKFENKY
+968 QESQVKFENKY

-1008 YETNKDYKVT
+1008 YETGKDYKVN
-1018 GSPLK
+1018 GSPLQ

-1028 KNDVGENESGFEFE
+1028 KNDVGENESSFEFD
-1042 VDYNDLKANESKTYY
+1042 VDYNDLKANEKQTHYY
-1057 YIVKEKTP
+1057 VVKEKTP

-1071 GVTYDTTLYKVKV
+1071 GVTYDNVVYKIKV

-1097 QTLIDANNIEFT
+1097 QTFVDADSIVFT
-1109 NTYEATGSSKLTLHK
+1109 NTYEATGSTQLTLHK

-1139 VEQTDK
+1139 VEQTNKD
-1145 NGKVLSNGKSGT
+1145 GQTLSNGKSGT
-1157 AKNNASGV
+1157 AKNNASGI
-1165 AIFNINFE
+1165 ATFNINFE

-1179 FKVSEKN
+1179 FKVSEEN

-1195 PIEYF
+1195 SIEYL
-1200 VKIDVTDNG
+1200 VKIEVADNG

-1223 NATMTP
+1223 NETITP
-1229 SDDEK
+1229 SEDEK

-1270 DYNENTHKYTKVRD
+1270 NYNENTHKYTKVRD
-1284 LMTSTN
+1284 LMSSTN
-1290 DESGNFNFAGFDTYN
+1290 DESGNFSFAGFDTYS
-1305 EEGTYYYL
+1305 EEGRYYYL

-1323 IEYDTTCYIVPIEVS
+1323 IEFDTTRYIIPIEVS
-1338 QDDQGLVVEQG
+1338 KDDQGLVVEQG
-1349 QMIQLAKDDVK
+1349 QMIQLNEDDVK

-1411 DVYTGNSVE
+1411 DAYTGNSVE

-1434 FTFNIFYQ
+1434 FTFNITYQ

-1464 RVIKGITYNADNR
+1464 RVIKGITYNADKR
-1477 EYIVKVDVTDNG
+1477 EYIVKVIVTDNG
-1489 DGTYTVVKSL
+1489 NGTYTVVKSL
-1499 VNGGEISFENTV
+1499 VNGGEINFKNTV
-1511 NASGE
+1511 NANGE

-1528 DLEEN
+1528 DLEAN
-1533 EFAFTLQETDE
+1533 EFTFTLQETDDS
-1544 QYNVVEN
+1544 YNVIKN

-1557 KNDVQGQFEFNITG
+1557 KNDAQCQFEFNITG

-1584 KDESSK
+1584 KEDTAK
-1590 SGITFDKTVY
+1590 SGIAFDQTVY
-1600 YVKVAAK
+1600 YVKVVAQ
-1607 YDKDDRSKLITTN
+1607 YDKDDRSKLITTT

-1627 QKVDEITFINEFKA
+1627 QKVDEITFVNEFNA
-1641 KGSTTLKGKKTF
+1641 KGSTTLNGKKTF

-1679 FVKENGVQETVKND
+1679 FVKKNGVQETVEND
-1693 TNKEFEFKLDY
+1693 TNKEFNFKLDY

-1717 KDNDNHDV
+1717 KDNDNYDV
-1725 AYDETVYHV
+1725 DYDQTVYHV
-1734 IVQVKADDTDKLK
+1734 VVQVKADDTDKLK

-1766 SLDFTNTLYQY
+1766 SLDFTNILYHY
-1777 QLATMSLE
+1777 QVATMSLE
-1785 GNKVVSGSQA
+1785 GNKVVSGSQE

-1802 FRFELVD
+1802 FRFELID

-1823 LGVYSFDDI
+1823 LGVYAFDDI
-1832 EFTKPGNYNYTVKEI
+1832 EFTKPGNYNYTVREI

-1856 AYSNQELNIA
+1856 AYSNQELNVS
-1866 TKVSK
+1866 TQVSK
-1871 DSQGNLVIDY
+1871 DNQGNLVIDY
-1881 TNVTDENGNQVDN
+1881 TNVTDEMGNEVDDALQV
-1894 AINITSSQLVNQS
+1894 TSSQLVNQS
-1907 TKDIHVRKVWDD
+1907 TKDIDVRKVWDD

-1935 NGKKVEGQSIILSND
+1935 NGQKVEGQSIILSND
-1950 SNWQGVFTD
+1950 SNWQGVFTN
-1959 LPIKDQNGNAYVY
+1959 LPVKAQDGNAYVY
-1972 SVSEENSVG
+1972 TVSEENSIG

-1990 NNSYV
+1990 NNSFI

-2004 SADVQLEAHKDLV
+2004 NADVQLNAHKDLI

-2031 ISNDEVID
+2031 ISNGEVID
-2039 SQVNDDSGNIHFNT
+2039 SQVNDDQGDIHFNT

-2059 GTYTYQVKEHI
+2059 GIYTYQVKEHI

-2099 TVTYTLDGKDVSNI
+2099 TVTYTLDDQDVSSI
-2113 TFTNIYHPLTI
+2113 TFTNIYHPLNL

-2147 VNDKGKDILV
+2147 VNNQGKDILV
-2157 EKQTSNSEGY
+2157 EKQLSDSEGY
-2167 MTFSNAVHGYKYYFK
+2167 MTFNNAVPSYKYYFK

-2197 KTFEVSYQRSK
+2197 KTFEVSYQK
-2208 SGKVSYQ
+2208 NKAGKVSYQ
-2215 LIYDDDNTEK
+2215 LIYDDGNAEK
-2225 TTKLIQEENQ
+2225 TTKLVKEENQ
-2235 LISQKAVALMES
+2235 LVSQDAVALMES
-2247 DDYTVNLE
+2247 NDYTVNLE

-2341 IVTKISGDAK
+2341 IVTKISGDAD
-2351 LVDDQTFNLYNTKET
+2351 LVDDQTFNLYNTKEAI
-2366 VQKVVY
+2366 QKVVY
-2372 KENRTTVTTN
+2372 KENKNTVTTH
-2382 TIRNVFVKTGDNT
+2382 TIRNVFVKTGDST